1 MLYRYDKKKLIFV
14 SVKNRLITF
23 IYVIVITNILSFSCG
38 RYLNSPELDVFEKE
52 LILLTIE
59 DTTYNFTKEN
69 LILELKRLNIKFPHI
84 VMAQSMVETG
94 YWKSDIFIE
103 NNNLFGMKEARIRVN
118 TALGT
123 NRNHAYYSDWVSSVL
138 DYAFYQS
145 TYLKNLKT
153 EEQYYDYLSRSYAES
168 NHYIE
173 SVKAMVKK
181 ENLKE
186 LFGN

>member
-14 SVKNRLITF
+14 SVKNRLISF

-84 VMAQSMVETG
+84 VMAQSM
-94 YWKSDIFIE
+94 
-103 NNNLFGMKEARIRVN
+103 RIII
-118 TALGT
+118 
-123 NRNHAYYSDWVSSVL
+123 
-138 DYAFYQS
+138 
-145 TYLKNLKT
+145 YL
-153 EEQYYDYLSRSYAES
+153 E
-168 NHYIE
+168 
-173 SVKAMVKK
+173 
-181 ENLKE
+181 
-186 LFGN
+186 